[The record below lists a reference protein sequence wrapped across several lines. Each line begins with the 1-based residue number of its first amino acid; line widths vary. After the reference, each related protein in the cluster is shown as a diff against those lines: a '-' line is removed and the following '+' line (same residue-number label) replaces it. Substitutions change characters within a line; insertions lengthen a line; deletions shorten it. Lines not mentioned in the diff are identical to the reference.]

1 MNNDDYPKIINQH
14 HYERLLGLIKTEDNI
29 IGGRSNNQT
38 LKIESTLMPDADF
51 DHEIMQDE
59 IFGPLFPIIE
69 YDDLNTVLHII
80 KQREKSLACYIFSQ
94 NNADKILKSHSF
106 GGGCVNDVVL
116 HVTNHHLPFGGV
128 GNSGMGHYHGKYGFD
143 TFSHQKGI
151 VKNSTLI
158 DVPLRYA
165 PFDDKKFKLLKRIM

>member
-1 MNNDDYPKIINQH
+1 MNNDDYPKIINQN

-94 NNADKILKSHSF
+94 NNADKILKSLSF

-128 GNSGMGHYHGKYGFD
+128 ENSGMGHYHGKYGFD